1 MDSLQHQISGVGN
14 EMIDPPIGRN
24 TLMLNGLSGESD
36 MNELLKSENESSCQS
51 MGDLNCNKS
60 LTCADKTSMEVIRG
74 ISALS
79 FNGVC
84 QPTEKLSPNHLKTSK
99 ENSSQDQNIAL
110 SNPSNSSRVLFSQEE
125 VYASQKDTGTTL
137 NTEPCDVLSEQHK
150 SKCEVA
156 SNDSKFVMCCD
167 SKNPLPFEKAIPND
181 PSQVYQTDKSGH
193 TANSQNQQYCANLA
207 SDEPAKDTSE
217 LGNIQTVS
225 KNELSILH
233 SGNIPIEDNASFLSE
248 DTRGTAISQ
257 RDVTYIVYESELNM
271 PDIIRLIQKDL
282 SEPYSIY
289 TYRYFI
295 HNWPHLC
302 FMVSIIHIINKT
314 MPYTY
319 NLVGTFRIAHENI
332 FPISGKGGQ

>member
-1 MDSLQHQISGVGN
+1 MVDSLQHQISGGGN
-14 EMIDPPIGRN
+14 EMIDPPIGSN
-24 TLMLNGLSGESD
+24 TLMLNGFSSESD
-36 MNELLKSENESSCQS
+36 MNKLLESENKSSCQAI
-51 MGDLNCNKS
+51 GDLNCNKS
-60 LTCADKTSMEVIRG
+60 LTCADKSSMEVIRG

-84 QPTEKLSPNHLKTSK
+84 QPTEKVSTNHLKTSK
-99 ENSSQDQNIAL
+99 ENSSQDQNIGL
-110 SNPSNSSRVLFSQEE
+110 SNPSNSSRVLYSHEE
-125 VYASQKDTGTTL
+125 VYASQKNTSNTL
-137 NTEPCDVLSEQHK
+137 NAEPCDVLSVQHK

-156 SNDSKFVMCCD
+156 SNDSKLVMCCD
-167 SKNPLPFEKAIPND
+167 SQNPLPSEKAIPND

-217 LGNIQTVS
+217 LGNIPTVS
-225 KNELSILH
+225 KKELSILH
-233 SGNIPIEDNASFLSE
+233 SGNIPIEDNACFPSK
-248 DTRGTAISQ
+248 DTGRTAISQ

-302 FMVSIIHIINKT
+302 FMVSIIHTVDLI
-314 MPYTY
+314 
-319 NLVGTFRIAHENI
+319 
-332 FPISGKGGQ
+332 

>member
-1 MDSLQHQISGVGN
+1 
-14 EMIDPPIGRN
+14 MIDPPIGPN
-24 TLMLNGLSGESD
+24 TLMLNGFSSESD
-36 MNELLKSENESSCQS
+36 MNKLLQSENKSSCQAS
-51 MGDLNCNKS
+51 GDLNCNKS

-84 QPTEKLSPNHLKTSK
+84 QPTEKVSPNHLKTSK

-125 VYASQKDTGTTL
+125 VYASQKNTSTTL
-137 NTEPCDVLSEQHK
+137 NTESCDVLSEQHK
-150 SKCEVA
+150 FKSEVA
-156 SNDSKFVMCCD
+156 SNDSKLVMCCD
-167 SKNPLPFEKAIPND
+167 SQNPLRFEKAIPND

-193 TANSQNQQYCANLA
+193 TANSQSQQYCANLA

-217 LGNIQTVS
+217 LGNIQTAS
-225 KNELSILH
+225 KKELSILP
-233 SGNIPIEDNASFLSE
+233 SGNIPIEDNACFSSE
-248 DTRGTAISQ
+248 DTRRTAISQ

-302 FMVSIIHIINKT
+302 FMVSINHIINKT
-314 MPYTY
+314 IQCTYTLQGLPRLLMRTY
-319 NLVGTFRIAHENI
+319 FR
-332 FPISGKGGQ
+332 FSGKGGQ